1 MRSSRTPAFVRP
13 LLARTAWAGFV
24 LSLGCAA
31 RHDPPALAPAAE
43 KTTHA
48 WVAGTDAPAQALC
61 DALTESA
68 DRDACQTIAATRH
81 FDERALE
88 LCAESTADAAPRALQ
103 CVRMIAERHY
113 TDRSLDTCRTYE
125 GSDRIECLE
134 VMADRRLSEAQHQ
147 ECSAKKRTSAEL
159 RCLRKARDHVFDL
172 EMLHQVAI
180 NSALHPPDLEP
191 IPYPDQK
198 SPIPDPELV
207 AARDRVHLHNQVQM
221 QGLFDRTREGVSK
234 SFPTVQLE
242 PVEQANVWNFA
253 GGALGH
259 YRMLYCSRR
268 EYLIIFGT
276 PMGVNGYSGRYTVDV
291 HDWTMIGEMR
301 THHVGD
307 LVPRVMAPGS
317 WAKLMAGDTKIY
329 TAEPN
334 TYMLEYARGKI
345 VSAFDFGVTA
355 PARNMSRDFHN
366 MRGQIRA
373 CLDGAIPNASRQ
385 RRRMR
390 TLKKQGREVRREID
404 KQLRGAG
411 TKGRL
416 R

>member
-1 MRSSRTPAFVRP
+1 MRSSRTPALRRFITRAS
-13 LLARTAWAGFV
+13 LASV
-24 LSLGCAA
+24 LLSLGCAA
-31 RHDPPALAPAAE
+31 RHDPPPLAPAAE
-43 KTTHA
+43 KTKHA
-48 WVAGTDAPAQALC
+48 WVEGTAPQAQALC
-61 DALTESA
+61 DAFTETA
-68 DRDACQTIAATRH
+68 DRDACQAIASTRH
-81 FDERALE
+81 FDAQALA
-88 LCAESTADAAPRALQ
+88 LCAESAPDAPPQALQ
-103 CVRMIAERHY
+103 CARMIAERSY
-113 TDRSLDTCRTYE
+113 TPRSLETCRGYE
-125 GSDRIECLE
+125 GSDRIDCLE
-134 VMADRRLSEAQHQ
+134 VMADRRLSTAQIQ
-147 ECSAKKRTSAEL
+147 ECRTKKRTGAEL

-172 EMLHQVAI
+172 EMLHQIAI
-180 NSALHPPDLEP
+180 DSALHPPSLEP
-191 IPYPDQK
+191 IPYPPQK
-198 SPIPDPELV
+198 TPVPDPDLD

-221 QGLFDRTREGVSK
+221 QALFDRTRRGVTE

-242 PVEQANVWNFA
+242 PTEQSMVWNFA

-307 LVPRVMAPGS
+307 LEPRVMAPGS

-366 MRGQIRA
+366 MRKQIRA

-390 TLKKQGREVRREID
+390 ALKKQGREVRRDID
-404 KQLRGAG
+404 EQLRSEGH
-411 TKGRL
+411 KGRL